1 MEGNRLRCKPSQPPS
16 PAIGPARLPSA
27 LHGNCKQMRAAL
39 ATRRRQRLIGPG
51 PSWRMLD
58 KLGDEVLGCSLELH
72 ERVFLATGQ
81 LPKHGLH
88 QCFGVRGLR

>member
-72 ERVFLATGQ
+72 EACSWQ
-81 LPKHGLH
+81 PDS
-88 QCFGVRGLR
+88 CPSMACINASA